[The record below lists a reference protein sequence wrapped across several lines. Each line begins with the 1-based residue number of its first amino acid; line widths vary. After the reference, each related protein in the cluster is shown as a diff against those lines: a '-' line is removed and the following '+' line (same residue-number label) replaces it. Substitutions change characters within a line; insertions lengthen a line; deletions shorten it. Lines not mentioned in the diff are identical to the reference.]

1 FLPRA
6 FIFAIILFLLCLV
19 AVVGNGLITVA
30 LGMEWLLQRTLS
42 PCNKLLVSLGASS
55 FSFPYNPVF
64 QFLAFQWDFLNA
76 VTLWFSTWLSVFYC
90 VKIIAN
96 FTHPTF
102 LWLKYRFPGLVPW
115 LLLGSLLI
123 SLIITLLF
131 FWGNHD
137 LYKGFLIR
145 KFSGNLTYNQRSRRL
160 EILHF
165 LPLKLVTLSIP
176 CSLFLVSMAVLMNS
190 LRRHMWRMRHSAH
203 SLQEPSAQAHT
214 RAPKSLI
221 SFLVLYALSFMS
233 LIIDAAGFYSSES
246 DWYWPWQILTYSC
259 TSIHP
264 FILIL
269 SHLRLR
275 GVFRQLI
282 LLARGFWVA

>member
-1 FLPRA
+1 
-6 FIFAIILFLLCLV
+6 
-19 AVVGNGLITVA
+19 
-30 LGMEWLLQRTLS
+30 M
-42 PCNKLLVSLGASS
+42 K
-55 FSFPYNPVF
+55 
-64 QFLAFQWDFLNA
+64 
-76 VTLWFSTWLSVFYC
+76 
-90 VKIIAN
+90 IAN

-102 LWLKYRFPGLVPW
+102 LWLKYGLPGLVPW

-160 EILHF
+160 EIHHF

-176 CSLFLVSMAVLMNS
+176 CSLFLVSMAVLMNP

-269 SHLRLR
+269 SNLRLR